1 MYSLTI
7 EPIGQTIP
15 IAAGQTVLDACLRSG
30 VWLPH
35 ACCHGLC
42 ATCKVQV
49 VDGEVEQGEASS
61 FALMD
66 FERDNGQ
73 CLACCATAQSDLV
86 IEADIEED
94 ADALGLPL
102 ADYRAEVVETRAL
115 TPTILG
121 IWLRVKD
128 GQRTAFQA
136 GQYVNLHVPG
146 CDQPRAFSLA
156 NAPGD
161 DLVELHV
168 RRVPDGQATGY
179 LHERLAVGD
188 ELRFSAPYGRFFVRK
203 SAQVPML
210 FLAGGS
216 GLSSPRAM
224 ILDLLAA
231 GETLPITLVQGARNR
246 AELYYDAEFRA
257 LAQAHPN
264 FRYVPALSDEPPGS
278 DWGGARGYVHDVL
291 HQLYAQDGTADFRG
305 HKAYLCGPPPMI
317 EACIRTLMQGRL
329 FEADIHTEKFLSAA
343 DAQPGAR
350 SPLFKI

>member
-15 IAAGQTVLDACLRSG
+15 IAPGQTVLDACLRNG

-49 VDGEVEQGEASS
+49 VGGEFEHGEASS

-73 CLACCATAQSDLV
+73 CLACCATAQSDMV

-94 ADALGLPL
+94 ADSLGLPL
-102 ADYRAEVVETRAL
+102 ADYRAEVVATRAL
-115 TPTILG
+115 TPTIRG

-128 GQRTAFQA
+128 GGAAAFQA
-136 GQYVNLHVPG
+136 GQYLNLRVPG

-156 NAPGD
+156 NRPGD

-168 RRVPDGQATGY
+168 RRVAGGQATGY
-179 LHERLAVGD
+179 LHEQLAVGD

-203 SAQVPML
+203 SARVPMI

-224 ILDLLAA
+224 ILDMLAA

-246 AELYYDAEFRA
+246 AELYYDEEFRA
-257 LAQAHPN
+257 LAAAHPG
-264 FRYVPALSDEPPGS
+264 FRYVPALSDEPGDS
-278 DWGGARGYVHDVL
+278 GWDGARGYVHDVL
-291 HQLYAQDGTADFRG
+291 QGLYGASGADFRG

-329 FEADIHTEKFLSAA
+329 FEADIHTEKFISAG
-343 DAQPGAR
+343 DAQNSAR